1 MARPLSCI
9 CCNSPRKPRLQTG
22 GASGITAVDIRLLMW
37 FTIHGVR
44 GRGGSLAAVKKKS
57 WVQPS
62 TAAKYFNVG
71 HSTIR
76 QWITTGKLRAA
87 KLPTGHL
94 RILARDILKALL
106 RQGKPIPQEL
116 GDLSAKH
123 VLIVD
128 GDRESAD
135 IMAATLVAAS
145 GCKVS
150 VAGSAA
156 DTNGFLNGLRPD
168 LVLFNVRNTL
178 SVNGNARSG
187 MLILAHG
194 PDEPGNDE
202 DNSGEAAFSVSNILS
217 VPVNEHLLAYHVANV
232 LLG

>member
-1 MARPLSCI
+1 M
-9 CCNSPRKPRLQTG
+9 
-22 GASGITAVDIRLLMW
+22 
-37 FTIHGVR
+37 
-44 GRGGSLAAVKKKS
+44 KKKS

-62 TAAKYFNVG
+62 TAAGYFDVG

-76 QWITTGKLRAA
+76 QWIATGKLRAA

-94 RILARDILKALL
+94 RILARDVVKALL
-106 RQGKPIPQEL
+106 RQGKPIPKEL
-116 GDLSAKH
+116 GDLSTKH

-128 GDRESAD
+128 ADRESAD
-135 IMAATLVAAS
+135 AMAAMLLAAS

-156 DTNGFLNGLRPD
+156 DAEGFLNGLRPD
-168 LVLFNVRNTL
+168 LVLFGVRSTL

-187 MLILAHG
+187 MLILANG
-194 PDEPGNDE
+194 PDEPANGE
-202 DNSGEAAFSVSNILS
+202 DNTGEAAFSVSNILS